1 VMKQLTR
8 RTAIIYTVAAFLCYT
23 SARAEP
29 SLEDTDKP
37 FGWLKGRFEGRPY
50 YKRGT
55 SARTVVL
62 IHEINGLSPGCIDLG
77 VQLADAG
84 FTVFMPL
91 LFGHPSQN
99 STILGGVESCVLGQ
113 FHCLAD
119 GAKSL
124 NTVPVEWTRS
134 FVKAIEKQDEI
145 RAIGVI
151 GMCQSGAF
159 PLAVMNKGSKV
170 RGVVLS
176 QPAIPF
182 GKSRQK
188 NVGIA
193 KSTMRAAKE
202 SEIPI
207 LALRFN
213 ADTICTADRFEYL
226 KHYFGS
232 EQFQDHAFD
241 CPGFHHSMSHMLHA
255 VLTGP
260 CRTVREEARTQVIRF
275 LSDKLG

>member
-1 VMKQLTR
+1 MKQLTR
-8 RTAIIYTVAAFLCYT
+8 RTAISCTVAALLSHT
-23 SARAEP
+23 SLLAEP
-29 SLEDTDKP
+29 PLEETDKP
-37 FGWLKGRFEGRPY
+37 FGWVKGRFEGRPY

-62 IHEINGLSPGCIDLG
+62 IHEINGLSPGCIDFG
-77 VQLADAG
+77 VQLADAR
-84 FTVFMPL
+84 FTVVMPL

-99 STILGGVESCVLGQ
+99 STILGEVESCVLGE
-113 FHCLAD
+113 FHCLED
-119 GAKSL
+119 GGKSL
-124 NTVPVEWTRS
+124 DTTPVSWTRS
-134 FVKAIEKQDEI
+134 FVKELEKQAEI

-159 PLAVMNKGSKV
+159 PLAAMNRGSKV
-170 RGVVLS
+170 RGVVMS

-193 KSTMRAAKE
+193 ESTMRTAKE
-202 SEIPI
+202 SGIPI

-226 KHYFGS
+226 KLYFGS
-232 EQFQDHAFD
+232 EQFQTHAFD
-241 CPGFHHSMSHMLHA
+241 CPGAHDGMSHMLHA

-260 CRTVREEARTQVIRF
+260 CRTVREEARTGVIRF
-275 LSDKLG
+275 LSEKLG